1 MITTRYKLCIP
12 QNTQKNAQQPRTY
25 KSREP
30 IRREAMSTSLIL
42 MIVCF
47 LALMVIGLPIAYNLL
62 ITTVVYL
69 LSADLNIVQLAI
81 KMYGGMNSF
90 SFLAVPFFVL
100 TGQLML
106 RGGLL
111 ESLVKFVNVWFG
123 NFKGA
128 IAIVTIGAS
137 LLMGSIVGLA
147 VASAASLGV
156 FLIPMMKKEGYS
168 PAYSAAVMAS
178 ASLLGPI
185 MPPSVLMIL
194 YCTAVGN
201 TSIAGL
207 FMAAVTPAILIA
219 LMQCVIAHRTAKK
232 RGYPSYGKSTWKE
245 KGQATLKALPALFL
259 PVIILGG
266 IFSGIFSI
274 TEASGVAVVYSAIIA
289 FFVNRSVKLK
299 DIPDMIIEAASTS
312 GLVLILAGAGTAMAW
327 GIANERVMSLLI
339 EPLSQ
344 MPQWAFLLL
353 VNVLLI
359 VCGMFMDDYA
369 STVILAPIIAPIAW
383 AIGINPLHIGLVFCI
398 NLVVGLATPPFGVTL
413 FVTSPIA
420 GVRIEET
427 AKEALPFLLTTIAIL
442 LLVTFVPDIALWLPE
457 SMGYLS

>member
-1 MITTRYKLCIP
+1 MVAAVLFASFAVLLLIGAPIAVCLGISSVASMLVLGAGRPIDSVLGTIP
-12 QNTQKNAQQPRTY
+12 QLVSAATSKTVLLAIPFFILGGNIMD
-25 KSREP
+25 KSGISAKLICLAETCVGHFRGGV
-30 IRREAMSTSLIL
+30 AMVCVIVACFFAAISGSGPATVAALGLIL
-42 MIVCF
+42 IPALIKTGYKPAF
-47 LALMVIGLPIAYNLL
+47 SAALMAAAGAIGVIIPPS
-62 ITTVVYL
+62 ITFVVYG
-69 LSADLNIVQLAI
+69 SISDTSIGDLFISGV
-81 KMYGGMNSF
+81 
-90 SFLAVPFFVL
+90 VP
-100 TGQLML
+100 G
-106 RGGLL
+106 
-111 ESLVKFVNVWFG
+111 
-123 NFKGA
+123 
-128 IAIVTIGAS
+128 
-137 LLMGSIVGLA
+137 LLMGLTLILVTLILGRKSDLTKMPK
-147 VASAASLGV
+147 AA
-156 FLIPMMKKEGYS
+156 
-168 PAYSAAVMAS
+168 
-178 ASLLGPI
+178 
-185 MPPSVLMIL
+185 
-194 YCTAVGN
+194 
-201 TSIAGL
+201 
-207 FMAAVTPAILIA
+207 
-219 LMQCVIAHRTAKK
+219 
-232 RGYPSYGKSTWKE
+232 WKE
-245 KGQATLKALPALFL
+245 RWVAFKDAFWGLLM

-344 MPQWAFLLL
+344 MPQWGFLLL
-353 VNVLLI
+353 VNVLLL

-420 GVRIEET
+420 GVRIEQT
-427 AKEALPFLLTTIAIL
+427 AKEALPFLLMTIAIL

>member
-1 MITTRYKLCIP
+1 MICSLIKMDFFPEAGSDRYS
-12 QNTQKNAQQPRTY
+12 QQRGD
-25 KSREP
+25 SV
-30 IRREAMSTSLIL
+30 STSLIVL
-42 MIVCF
+42 IVCF
-47 LALMVIGLPIAYNLL
+47 LALMIIGLPIAYNLL

-69 LSADLNIVQLAI
+69 LAADVNLVQLAI

-111 ESLVKFVNVWFG
+111 ESLVKFVNAWFG
-123 NFKGA
+123 SFKGA
-128 IAIVTIGAS
+128 IAIVAIGAS

-156 FLIPMMKKEGYS
+156 FLIPMMKKEGYA
-168 PAYSAAVMAS
+168 PEFAAGVMSS

-207 FMAAVTPAILIA
+207 FMAAVVPAIAISL
-219 LMQCVIAHRTAKK
+219 LQCFTAHRIAKK
-232 RGYPSYGKSTWKE
+232 RGYPSYGRSTWKE
-245 KGQATLKALPALFL
+245 KWQATVKAIPALLL

-274 TEASGVAVVYSAIIA
+274 TEASGVAVIYSAILA
-289 FFVNRSVKLK
+289 FFVNRSVKLS
-299 DIPDMIIEAASTS
+299 DIPQMVVEAAATS
-312 GLVLILAGAGTAMAW
+312 GLVLILSGAGTAMAW

-339 EPLSQ
+339 EPLSA
-344 MPQWAFLLL
+344 MPSWLFLLL
-353 VNVLLI
+353 VNILLI

-383 AIGINPLHIGLVFCI
+383 ALGISPLHIGLVFCV
-398 NLVVGLATPPFGVTL
+398 NLVIGLATPPSGITL
-413 FVTSPIA
+413 FVTSPTA
-420 GVRIEET
+420 GTTVEKT
-427 AKEALPFLLTTIAIL
+427 AKEALPFLAVTLAVL
-442 LLVTFVPDIALWLPE
+442 LLVTFVPDVALWLPE
-457 SMGYLS
+457 TLGYLS

>member
-1 MITTRYKLCIP
+1 
-12 QNTQKNAQQPRTY
+12 
-25 KSREP
+25 
-30 IRREAMSTSLIL
+30 
-42 MIVCF
+42 
-47 LALMVIGLPIAYNLL
+47 MVIGLPIAYNL
-62 ITTVVYL
+62 IVTTLVYVL
-69 LSADLNIVQLAI
+69 VAGFDPIQMVI

-90 SFLAVPFFVL
+90 SFLAVPFFVM

-111 ESLVKFVNVWFG
+111 ESLIKFVNVWFG
-123 NFKGA
+123 RFKGA

-168 PAYSAAVMAS
+168 APFAAAVMSS

-194 YCTAVGN
+194 YCTAVGK
-201 TSIAGL
+201 TSISGI

-219 LMQCVIAHRTAKK
+219 LLQCLVAHRISAK
-232 RGYPSYGKSTWKE
+232 RDYPSYGKASWSE
-245 KGQATLKALPALFL
+245 KISATVHAIPAMLL

-274 TEASGVAVVYSAIIA
+274 TEASGVAVVYSAFLA
-289 FFVNRSVKLK
+289 FVVNRSVKLK

-327 GIANERVMSLLI
+327 GIANERVMDMLIRPMSSL
-339 EPLSQ
+339 P
-344 MPQWAFLLL
+344 PWVF
-353 VNVLLI
+353 LLI
-359 VCGMFMDDYA
+359 VNIVMLICGMFMDDYA

-383 AIGINPLHIGLVFCI
+383 ALGINPLHIGAVFCI

-413 FVTSPIA
+413 FVTSPVA

-427 AKEALPFLLTTIAIL
+427 AREALPFLVVTIGVL
-442 LLVTFVPDIALWLPE
+442 LLITFVPQVCMWLPTL
-457 SMGYLS
+457 MGYA

>member
-1 MITTRYKLCIP
+1 
-12 QNTQKNAQQPRTY
+12 
-25 KSREP
+25 
-30 IRREAMSTSLIL
+30 MSTSLIL

-47 LALMVIGLPIAYNLL
+47 LALMIIGLPIAYNLL

-168 PAYSAAVMAS
+168 PAYSAAVMSS

-219 LMQCVIAHRTAKK
+219 LMQCIIAHRTAKK

-274 TEASGVAVVYSAIIA
+274 TEASGVAVVCAIIA

-359 VCGMFMDDYA
+359 ICGMFMDDYA

-420 GVRIEET
+420 GVRIEQT
-427 AKEALPFLLTTIAIL
+427 AKEALPFLITTIAIL

>member
-1 MITTRYKLCIP
+1 
-12 QNTQKNAQQPRTY
+12 
-25 KSREP
+25 
-30 IRREAMSTSLIL
+30 MSTSLIL

-147 VASAASLGV
+147 VSSASLGV

-168 PAYSAAVMAS
+168 PAYSAAVMSS

-219 LMQCVIAHRTAKK
+219 LMQCIIAHRTAKK

-344 MPQWAFLLL
+344 MPQWGFLLL
-353 VNVLLI
+353 VNVLLL

-420 GVRIEET
+420 GVRIEQT
-427 AKEALPFLLTTIAIL
+427 AKEALPFLITTIAIL

>member
-1 MITTRYKLCIP
+1 
-12 QNTQKNAQQPRTY
+12 
-25 KSREP
+25 
-30 IRREAMSTSLIL
+30 
-42 MIVCF
+42 
-47 LALMVIGLPIAYNLL
+47 MVIGLPIAYNL
-62 ITTVVYL
+62 IVTTLVYVL
-69 LSADLNIVQLAI
+69 VAGFDPIQMVI

-90 SFLAVPFFVL
+90 SFLAVPFFVM

-111 ESLVKFVNVWFG
+111 ESLIKFVNVWFG
-123 NFKGA
+123 RFKGA

-168 PAYSAAVMAS
+168 APFAAAVMSS

-194 YCTAVGN
+194 YCTAVGK
-201 TSIAGL
+201 TSISGI

-219 LMQCVIAHRTAKK
+219 LLQCLVAHRISAK
-232 RGYPSYGKSTWKE
+232 RDYPSYGKASWSE
-245 KGQATLKALPALFL
+245 KISATVHAIPAMLL

-274 TEASGVAVVYSAIIA
+274 TEASGVAVVYSAFLA
-289 FFVNRSVKLK
+289 FVVNRSVKLK

-327 GIANERVMSLLI
+327 GIANERVMDMLIRPMSSLPPWVFLLI
-339 EPLSQ
+339 
-344 MPQWAFLLL
+344 
-353 VNVLLI
+353 VNVVML

-383 AIGINPLHIGLVFCI
+383 ALGINPLHIGAVFCI

-413 FVTSPIA
+413 FVTSPVA

-427 AKEALPFLLTTIAIL
+427 AREALPFLVVTIGVL
-442 LLVTFVPDIALWLPE
+442 LLITFVPQVCMWLPTL
-457 SMGYLS
+457 MGYA

>member
-1 MITTRYKLCIP
+1 
-12 QNTQKNAQQPRTY
+12 
-25 KSREP
+25 
-30 IRREAMSTSLIL
+30 MSTSLIL

-47 LALMVIGLPIAYNLL
+47 LALMIIGLPIAYNLL

-147 VASAASLGV
+147 VASAASL
-156 FLIPMMKKEGYS
+156 
-168 PAYSAAVMAS
+168 
-178 ASLLGPI
+178 
-185 MPPSVLMIL
+185 
-194 YCTAVGN
+194 
-201 TSIAGL
+201 L

-219 LMQCVIAHRTAKK
+219 LIQCIIAHRTAKK

-344 MPQWAFLLL
+344 MPQWGFLLL

-420 GVRIEET
+420 GVRIEQT
-427 AKEALPFLLTTIAIL
+427 AKEALPFLITTIAIL

>member
-1 MITTRYKLCIP
+1 ML
-12 QNTQKNAQQPRTY
+12 
-25 KSREP
+25 
-30 IRREAMSTSLIL
+30 
-42 MIVCF
+42 IVCF
-47 LALMVIGLPIAYNLL
+47 LALMIIGLPIAYNLL

-69 LSADLNIVQLAI
+69 LAADVNLVQLAI

-111 ESLVKFVNVWFG
+111 ESLVKFVNAWFG
-123 NFKGA
+123 SFKGA
-128 IAIVTIGAS
+128 IAIVAIGAS

-156 FLIPMMKKEGYS
+156 FLIPMMKKEGYA
-168 PAYSAAVMAS
+168 PEFAAGVMSS

-207 FMAAVTPAILIA
+207 FMAAVVPAITISL
-219 LMQCVIAHRTAKK
+219 LQCFTAHRIAKK
-232 RGYPSYGKSTWKE
+232 RGYPSYGRSTWKE
-245 KGQATLKALPALFL
+245 KWQATVKAIPALLL

-274 TEASGVAVVYSAIIA
+274 TEASGVAVIYSAILA
-289 FFVNRSVKLK
+289 FFVNRSVKLS
-299 DIPDMIIEAASTS
+299 DIPQMVVEAAATS
-312 GLVLILAGAGTAMAW
+312 GLVLILSGAGTAMAW

-339 EPLSQ
+339 EPLSA
-344 MPQWAFLLL
+344 MPSWLFLLL
-353 VNVLLI
+353 VNILLI

-383 AIGINPLHIGLVFCI
+383 ALDINPLHIGLVFCV
-398 NLVVGLATPPFGVTL
+398 NLVIGLATPPFGITL
-413 FVTSPIA
+413 FVTSPTA
-420 GVRIEET
+420 GTTVEKT
-427 AKEALPFLLTTIAIL
+427 AKEALPFLAVTLAVL
-442 LLVTFVPDIALWLPE
+442 LLVTFVPDVALWLPE
-457 SMGYLS
+457 TLGYLS